1 MAKNSLSIPFFFHS
15 CMLVRNIL
23 TVFALALLYEAFIFQ
38 IFMASLA
45 IIPGPSNRK
54 ASQTKS
60 DMKQFS
66 MNANTIDQSD
76 FTLTK

>member
-1 MAKNSLSIPFFFHS
+1 
-15 CMLVRNIL
+15 MLVRNIL

-60 DMKQFS
+60 DMKQFV
-66 MNANTIDQSD
+66 
-76 FTLTK
+76 